1 MFRRSKDVKKK
12 KRNKNKPL
20 TDRER
25 LITDILWNY

>member
-12 KRNKNKPL
+12 KQNKNKPL

-25 LITDILWNY
+25 LITDILRNY